1 LHIFVLNT
9 AIHTFVLF
17 LHFKFGEEL
26 VTGGH
31 YKSSEIADR
40 VASLSKQWET
50 LTANCADKGFKLSE
64 ANELQLFLRAVED
77 VTMWLSLAE
86 ALLTAEDFGKDLQS
100 VKFLLTKHQELEADK
115 TVYEEK
121 VKSIEDQASKMID
134 NGHFESAKIMK
145 TVKSFSTRLANIN
158 AKSFVEYYFVM

>member
-1 LHIFVLNT
+1 MHTISYLLCGVLQ
-9 AIHTFVLF
+9 
-17 LHFKFGEEL
+17 FGKEL

-31 YKSSEIADR
+31 YKSSEIADK

-50 LTANCADKGFKLSE
+50 LTANSTDKGFKLNE

-86 ALLTAEDFGKDLQS
+86 ALLAAEDFGKDLQS
-100 VKFLLTKHQELEADK
+100 VKFLLKKHQELEADK

-121 VKSIEDQASKMID
+121 VKSIEDQSSKMID
-134 NGHFESAKIMK
+134 SGHFESAKIMK
-145 TVKSFSTRLANIN
+145 TVKSFSTRLA
-158 AKSFVEYYFVM
+158 KLMQ